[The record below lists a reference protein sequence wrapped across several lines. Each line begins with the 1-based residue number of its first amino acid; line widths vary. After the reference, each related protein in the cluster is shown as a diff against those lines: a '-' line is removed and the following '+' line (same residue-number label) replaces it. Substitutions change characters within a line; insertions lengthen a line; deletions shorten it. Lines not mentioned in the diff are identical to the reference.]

1 MPPPGFVSLPGSG
14 PGDPELMTVKSL
26 RLPQQAD
33 VVVFDRLVSTE
44 ILEVIPHGVGRTSVG
59 KSPGMHCVPQDQI
72 NEILVSL
79 AHSGRRVVRLKGGD
93 PWIFGRGGEAA
104 LVLCEHGIPFEV
116 VPGDT
121 RNSLIRPDNT
131 R

>member
-1 MPPPGFVSLPGSG
+1 
-14 PGDPELMTVKSL
+14 MTVKSL
-26 RLPQQAD
+26 RLPQLAE

-104 LVLCEHGIPFEV
+104 LVLCEHGIPLEV